1 MTLRLV
7 LLAAILLLPLPLP
20 AAAQEKAVAV
30 RDSFLDYKAAILNGD
45 GETAAD
51 LVTGRTHAL
60 YRGFA
65 DSALTLDKPGL
76 DDLHVMDRMSVM
88 QLRHQ
93 MSRQQLEN
101 MSGSEIVAYAVDKG
115 WIGKDG
121 AARLQVGDFTVEGDS
136 ASAPVLGGDGKETL
150 LRMRFARE
158 DGIWRFDLVEAM
170 ALVRVTMAQAIRQ
183 TGLSEDAFI
192 LVFLEA
198 ASGRKPDPDI
208 WNPPS

>member
-1 MTLRLV
+1 MKLRHFLLALV
-7 LLAAILLLPLPLP
+7 LLLPLP
-20 AAAQEKAVAV
+20 AAAQEEAAAV
-30 RDSFLDYKAAILNGD
+30 RESFIDYKTAILEGD
-45 GETAAD
+45 GETAAE
-51 LVTGRTHAL
+51 LVTERTHAL

-65 DSALTLDKPGL
+65 DSALTLDKAGL
-76 DDLHVMDRMSVM
+76 DGLHVMDRMSVL

-93 MSRQQLEN
+93 MTRQQLES
-101 MSGSEIVAYAVDKG
+101 MSGEEIVAYAVDHG

-121 AARLQVGDFTVEGDS
+121 AARLQVGEFTVDGS
-136 ASAPVLGGDGKETL
+136 AATAPVLGGDGKETL

-158 DGIWRFDLVEAM
+158 DGVWRFDLVEAM

-198 ASGRKPDPDI
+198 ASGQKPGPEI
-208 WNPPS
+208 WSPPS

>member
-1 MTLRLV
+1 MKLRSALI
-7 LLAAILLLPLPLP
+7 ALLLLLPLP
-20 AAAQEKAVAV
+20 AAAQDAAAEV
-30 RDSFLDYKAAILNGD
+30 REAFLGYKTAILTGD
-45 GETAAD
+45 GETAAE
-51 LVTGRTHAL
+51 LVTERTRTL

-76 DDLHVMDRMSVM
+76 DGLHVMDRISVM

-93 MSRQQLEN
+93 MTRQQLES
-101 MSGSEIVAYAVDKG
+101 MSGGEIVAYAVDQG

-121 AARLQVGDFTVEGDS
+121 AARLQVGDFIVQGDS
-136 ASAPVLGGDGKETL
+136 ASAPVLGGDGEETL

-158 DGIWRFDLVEAM
+158 DGLWRFDLVEAM

-208 WNPPS
+208 WSPPS

>member
-1 MTLRLV
+1 VTLRHILLALV
-7 LLAAILLLPLPLP
+7 LLLPLP
-20 AAAQEKAVAV
+20 AAAQQEAAAV
-30 RDSFLDYKAAILNGD
+30 RDSFLGYKSAILTGD
-45 GETAAD
+45 GETAAE
-51 LVTGRTHAL
+51 LVTERTHAL

-76 DDLHVMDRMSVM
+76 DALHVMDRMSVM

-93 MSRQQLEN
+93 LNRRQLES
-101 MSGSEIVAYAVDKG
+101 MSGEEIVAYAVDHG

-121 AARLQVGDFTVEGDS
+121 AARLQVGDFTVDGDF
-136 ASAPVLGGDGKETL
+136 ATAPILGGDGKETL

-158 DGIWRFDLVEAM
+158 GGVWRLDLVEMM
-170 ALVRVTMAQAIRQ
+170 ALTRVAIAQAIRQ
-183 TGLSEDAFI
+183 TGMSEDAFI

-208 WNPPS
+208 WSPPS